1 MCCKDHLVMNKNT
14 LERNEAW
21 ALLRFIGFNPCNG
34 PEFSHDEA
42 SEEKWCFGNR
52 DGTAD
57 TDRGWDE
64 DEEDDDDDDVGQRT
78 RRPNIA
84 KVAVMVS
91 SGKNDEL
98 ARIDWSGMK

>member
-1 MCCKDHLVMNKNT
+1 MCCKDHLVMNKDT
-14 LERNEAW
+14 LQSNEVW
-21 ALLRFIGFNPCNG
+21 ALLRFIGFNPCNC

-52 DGTAD
+52 DGTID

-64 DEEDDDDDDVGQRT
+64 DEENVDDDRQRS

-91 SGKNDEL
+91 GGKNDEL
-98 ARIDWSGMK
+98 ARINWSGMK